1 MIAETLRPS
10 LDPKAC
16 ADLTRP
22 GNTRLPMLVTVVLG
36 IHAHLSVVCIV
47 ALAVAIAAAYAIAAI
62 LNDLRDVETDRANGR
77 MGPLVTGEV
86 TEHAAKQIM
95 LVAVGVLVFAQ
106 LFLRQP
112 GGLAVFVLAV
122 VLSFAYSSKTLR
134 VQTRGLTGTASLGVC
149 YGVLPL
155 LLVASQQVRL
165 TLSLLGI
172 LAAVIATT
180 ASVLYKDF
188 RDEEGDRANGKI
200 TPVVQFGRHRTQL
213 LGVGLQV
220 IAVALVAIHANW
232 VLLPAAGLLA
242 THIIMTVR
250 QRPHSRVI
258 AVQRV
263 LLPVFLIGCG
273 LL

>member
-16 ADLTRP
+16 AELTRP

-36 IHAHLSVVCIV
+36 IHAHLSVVRIA

-77 MGPLVTGEV
+77 MGPLVTGEI
-86 TEHAAKQIM
+86 TENAAKQIM
-95 LVAVGVLVFAQ
+95 LVAVGVLLFVQ
-106 LFLRQP
+106 VFLRQP
-112 GGLAVFVLAV
+112 GGLAVFGLAV
-122 VLSFAYSSKTLR
+122 VLSFAYSSKSLR
-134 VQTRGLTGTASLGVC
+134 VQTRGLAGTASLGVC
-149 YGVLPL
+149 YGMLPL
-155 LLVASQQVRL
+155 LLVASQQVHP
-165 TLSLLGI
+165 TLSLVGI
-172 LAAVIATT
+172 LATVIATT

-200 TPVVQFGRHRTQL
+200 TPVVQFGRARTQE
-213 LGVGLQV
+213 LGVGLQI
-220 IAVALVAIHANW
+220 IAVALVAMHASW
-232 VLLPAAGLLA
+232 ALLPAAGLLA
-242 THIIMTVR
+242 THIIMTLR
-250 QRPHSRVI
+250 QRPLSRVI

-263 LLPVFLIGCG
+263 LLPLFIIGCG